1 MKIKKL
7 AMIELINAE
16 YNPRKNLQE
25 NDPEYQKIKKS
36 IDEFG
41 YVEPII
47 VNENCENNKY
57 RIIGGHQRVKVLNDL
72 GYTDIDCVVVGL
84 NETKE
89 KALNVALN
97 KISGEWDNQKLYEIL
112 KDFNDNDFL
121 LTGFDNQ
128 EFKDLEEEFK
138 NFENNNNDS
147 SGSGSNDNN
156 ENKYTDKIEIPEYT
170 PKMDHAPDI
179 NELVNVDKTKE
190 LIKLIESKNI
200 KDDKLK
206 HFLELSANRFLT
218 FNYENI
224 AEFYCHQDKETQE
237 LMEDLTLII
246 IDLNKA
252 ISNNLVEFSEKI
264 NQLRDNYSND
274 SNDNEVEGPFGEDD
288 FN

>member
-1 MKIKKL
+1 LKIKKL
-7 AMIELINAE
+7 STSELINAE
-16 YNPRKNLQE
+16 YNPRKDLQE
-25 NDPEYQKIKKS
+25 SDPEYQKIKKS

-84 NETKE
+84 DETKE

-112 KDFNDNDFL
+112 KDFNDDDFL

-138 NFENNNNDS
+138 NFENNNNS
-147 SGSGSNDNN
+147 SGSGSN
-156 ENKYTDKIEIPEYT
+156 ENDENRYTDKIASPEYT
-170 PKMDHAPDI
+170 PKMDEAPPI
-179 NELVNVDKTKE
+179 NDLVNVDRTKE
-190 LIKLIESKNI
+190 LINKINKSNI
-200 KDDKLK
+200 DQDLKD
-206 HFLELSANRFLT
+206 FLTLASNRFLT

-224 AEFYCHQDKETQE
+224 AEFYCHQNKETQE
-237 LMEDLTLII
+237 LMEDLALII
-246 IDLNKA
+246 IDYEKA
-252 ISNNLVEFSEKI
+252 IANGLVDFSKKI
-264 NQLRDNYSND
+264 NELREDELNN
-274 SNDNEVEGPFGEDD
+274 NEVEGPFGEDD

>member
-1 MKIKKL
+1 LKIKKL
-7 AMIELINAE
+7 SMSELINAE
-16 YNPRKNLQE
+16 YNPRKDLKE

-84 NETKE
+84 DETKE

-112 KDFNDNDFL
+112 KDFNDDDFL

-138 NFENNNNDS
+138 NFENNNNS
-147 SGSGSNDNN
+147 SGSGSN
-156 ENKYTDKIEIPEYT
+156 ENDENRYTDKIASPEYT
-170 PKMDHAPDI
+170 PKMDEAPPI
-179 NELVNVDKTKE
+179 NDLVNVDRTKE
-190 LIKLIESKNI
+190 LINKINKSNI
-200 KDDKLK
+200 DQDLKD
-206 HFLELSANRFLT
+206 FLTLASNRFLT

-224 AEFYCHQDKETQE
+224 AEFYCHQNKETQE
-237 LMEDLTLII
+237 LMEDLALII
-246 IDLNKA
+246 IDYEKA
-252 ISNNLVEFSEKI
+252 IANGLVDFSKKI
-264 NQLRDNYSND
+264 NELREDELNN
-274 SNDNEVEGPFGEDD
+274 NEVEGPFGEDD

>member
-1 MKIKKL
+1 LKIKKL
-7 AMIELINAE
+7 AMTELINAE

-72 GYTDIDCVVVGL
+72 GYTDIDCVIISL
-84 NETKE
+84 DESKE

-112 KDFNDNDFL
+112 KDFNDDDFL

>member
-7 AMIELINAE
+7 SMSELINAE
-16 YNPRKNLQE
+16 YNPRKDLQE
-25 NDPEYQKIKKS
+25 SDPEYQKIKKS

-41 YVEPII
+41 YIEPII

-84 NETKE
+84 DETKE

-97 KISGEWDNQKLYEIL
+97 KISGEWDNEKLYEIL
-112 KDFNDNDFL
+112 KDFNDDDFL

-138 NFENNNNDS
+138 SLGNNNNDS
-147 SGSGSNDNN
+147 SGSGSN
-156 ENKYTDKIEIPEYT
+156 ENDENRYTDKIASPEYT
-170 PKMDHAPDI
+170 PKMDEAPPI
-179 NELVNVDKTKE
+179 NELVNVDRTKE
-190 LIKLIESKNI
+190 LINKINKSNI
-200 KDDKLK
+200 DQDLKD
-206 HFLELSANRFLT
+206 FLTLAANRFLT

-224 AEFYCHQDKETQE
+224 AEFYCHQNKETQE
-237 LMEDLTLII
+237 LMEDLALII
-246 IDLNKA
+246 IDYEKA
-252 ISNNLVEFSEKI
+252 IANGLVDFSKKI
-264 NQLRDNYSND
+264 NELREDELNN
-274 SNDNEVEGPFGEDD
+274 NDNEVEGPFGEDD

>member
-7 AMIELINAE
+7 SMSELINAE
-16 YNPRKNLQE
+16 YNPRKDLKE
-25 NDPEYQKIKKS
+25 SDPEYQKIKKS

-72 GYTDIDCVVVGL
+72 SYTDIDCVIVGL
-84 NETKE
+84 DETKE

-97 KISGEWDNQKLYEIL
+97 KISGEWDNEKLYEIL
-112 KDFNDNDFL
+112 KDFNDDDFL

-138 NFENNNNDS
+138 SLGNNNNDS
-147 SGSGSNDNN
+147 SGSGSN
-156 ENKYTDKIEIPEYT
+156 ENDENRYTDKIASPEYT
-170 PKMDHAPDI
+170 PKMDEAPPI
-179 NELVNVDKTKE
+179 NDLVNVDRTNE
-190 LIKLIESKNI
+190 LISKIEKSNIEDNI
-200 KDDKLK
+200 KEFLK
-206 HFLELSANRFLT
+206 LSANRFLT

-224 AEFYCHQDKETQE
+224 AEFYCHQNKETQE
-237 LMEDLTLII
+237 LMEDLALII
-246 IDLNKA
+246 IDYEKA
-252 ISNNLVEFSEKI
+252 IANGLVDFSKKI
-264 NQLRDNYSND
+264 NELREDELNN
-274 SNDNEVEGPFGEDD
+274 NEVEGPFGEDD

>member
-1 MKIKKL
+1 LKIKKL
-7 AMIELINAE
+7 SMSELINAE
-16 YNPRKNLQE
+16 YNPRKDLKE

-84 NETKE
+84 DETKE

-112 KDFNDNDFL
+112 KDFNDDDFL

-138 NFENNNNDS
+138 NFENNNNS
-147 SGSGSNDNN
+147 SGSGSN
-156 ENKYTDKIEIPEYT
+156 ENDENRYTDKIASPEYT
-170 PKMDHAPDI
+170 PKMDEAPPI
-179 NELVNVDKTKE
+179 NDLVNVDRTKE
-190 LIKLIESKNI
+190 LINKINKSNI
-200 KDDKLK
+200 DQDLKD
-206 HFLELSANRFLT
+206 FLTLASNRFLT

-224 AEFYCHQDKETQE
+224 AEFYCHQNKETQE
-237 LMEDLTLII
+237 LMEDLALII
-246 IDLNKA
+246 IDYEKA
-252 ISNNLVEFSEKI
+252 IANGLVDFSKKI
-264 NQLRDNYSND
+264 NELREDELNN
-274 SNDNEVEGPFGEDD
+274 NEVEGPFGEGD